1 MARNETKHMEAVIAL
16 AEELNFTLAAQ
27 KLHVSQPTV
36 TRTIA
41 EIESSV
47 GSPLFDRD
55 RKTVRLNAAGRAY
68 LGPARVALLEAER
81 AIGAARTVAQNFE
94 AALHIG
100 KSPYIDPFFVSTLL
114 TLRLSRFPR
123 LRIEF
128 SSQFSFDLAHDLLSG
143 TLDLALANEP
153 PDSPF
158 LTKVKL
164 GEAPFYVAASEED
177 ELAQNLAVRLECLDG
192 RHWIAP
198 ERRLHPPLYDRFMD
212 FAEKRDVKPRSIH
225 HIIDPEEALPFVTD
239 LHYIAVVLKPGA
251 LRICRN
257 GIAIRLLAEPSP
269 LIGTYLMSRADNAS
283 PVASAVVRGFMAQL
297 SEVRSKDDPLLYSSP
312 EGTGDVQST

>member
-36 TRTIA
+36 TRNLA

-47 GSPLFDRD
+47 GSTLFDRD
-55 RKTVRLNAAGRAY
+55 RKTVRLNAVGRAY

-81 AIGAARTVAQNFE
+81 AIEAARTVAQDFD

-100 KSPYIDPFFVSTLL
+100 KSPYIDPFFVSALL
-114 TLRLSRFPR
+114 ALRLSRFPKLR
-123 LRIEF
+123 LEF

-143 TLDLALANEP
+143 NLDLAIANEP
-153 PDSPF
+153 PNSPL

-164 GEAPFYVAASEED
+164 GEAPFYVAASKED
-177 ELAQNLAVRLECLDG
+177 ELAQDPAIQLECLDG

-198 ERRLHPPLYDRFMD
+198 ERRLNPPLYDRFIN
-212 FAEKRDVKPRSIH
+212 FAEKREVRPRSIH

-251 LRICRN
+251 LRICHD
-257 GIAIRLLAEPSP
+257 GIVIRALAQPSP

-283 PVASAVVRGFMAQL
+283 PVASAVVRGFMTQL
-297 SEVRSKDDPLLYSSP
+297 SEARRKDPLL
-312 EGTGDVQST
+312 VA

>member
-36 TRTIA
+36 TRTLA

-47 GSPLFDRD
+47 GSTLFDRD
-55 RKTVRLNAAGRAY
+55 RKTVRLNAVGRAY

-81 AIGAARTVAQNFE
+81 AIEAARTVAQDFD

-114 TLRLSRFPR
+114 GLRISRFPR
-123 LRIEF
+123 LRVEF

-143 TLDLALANEP
+143 NLDLALANEP

-164 GEAPFYVAASEED
+164 GEAPFYVVASEED
-177 ELAQNLAVRLECLDG
+177 RIAQDLTVRLECLDG

-212 FAEKRDVKPRSIH
+212 FAEKREVRPRSIH

-239 LHYIAVVLKPGA
+239 LGYIAVVLKPGA
-251 LRICRN
+251 LRICRK
-257 GIAIRLLAEPSP
+257 GIAIRPLAEPSP
-269 LIGTYLMSRADNAS
+269 LIGTYLISRADNAS
-283 PVASAVVRGFMAQL
+283 PVASAVVRGFMTKL
-297 SEVRSKDDPLLYSSP
+297 SEAQELDCLLYSSR
-312 EGTGDVQST
+312 ESTSQI